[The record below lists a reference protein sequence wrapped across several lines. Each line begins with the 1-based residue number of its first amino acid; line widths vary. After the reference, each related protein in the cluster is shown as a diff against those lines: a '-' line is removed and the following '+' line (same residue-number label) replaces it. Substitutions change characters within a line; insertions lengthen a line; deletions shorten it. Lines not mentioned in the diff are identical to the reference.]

1 MTSDDFGFIITRH
14 VNSEITNKYWN
25 ECVQCIKRCYPLKK
39 IIVIDDNSKKEF
51 LNADHEYEN
60 VEYVISEFPGRGEL
74 LPYYYLYKNHYFDN
88 AIIIHDSVFIQKR
101 INFEYLIQKQVQVL
115 PLWHFTCEKK
125 ENFHI
130 TKGLVAQLSNN
141 FYIMNTLIQD
151 KQYEKLGKI
160 NSEVWTGC
168 FGVQSFIN
176 RNFLIGLRNKYNLFN
191 LLNYVT
197 KRSDRCCL
205 ERIMGTIFF
214 IEYLKSINQHSLLG
228 NIRNYCQ
235 WGYTYNE
242 HCENIRNKKIN
253 TLPAI
258 KVWSGR

>member
-1 MTSDDFGFIITRH
+1 MWVRYFAPLFLKVDNMTFGFILTRYVH
-14 VNSEITNKYWN
+14 SVVTNKYWN

-125 ENFHI
+125 ENFHNPF
-130 TKGLVAQLSNN
+130 LVS
-141 FYIMNTLIQD
+141 
-151 KQYEKLGKI
+151 
-160 NSEVWTGC
+160 V
-168 FGVQSFIN
+168 V
-176 RNFLIGLRNKYNLFN
+176 
-191 LLNYVT
+191 
-197 KRSDRCCL
+197 
-205 ERIMGTIFF
+205 
-214 IEYLKSINQHSLLG
+214 
-228 NIRNYCQ
+228 
-235 WGYTYNE
+235 
-242 HCENIRNKKIN
+242 
-253 TLPAI
+253 
-258 KVWSGR
+258 